1 MPPPRAKL
9 GGILTV
15 DKHRAIGPRWAVVF
29 SRTFHLVLA
38 PLVCVL
44 AAVLTL
50 LTGCDSKPPAS
61 ASPAAAVAPAPKIYG
76 YQIVNTFPH
85 DRAAFTQG
93 LVFLDGALLETTG
106 LNGQSS
112 LRRVE
117 LETGRVL
124 RRVNLP
130 QQFFGEG
137 MTVLG
142 QKIYQVTWQNRQ
154 GFVYDLGTL
163 AAERTFRYDGEGWGL
178 TTDGRALILSDGTD
192 TLRWLDPAT
201 FQVARTVHVTN
212 AGRPQALLN
221 ELEWVKAEIWANVWQ
236 TDTVARIDPATGRVT
251 GIIDFSGL
259 LAPADRTGEVDV
271 LNGIAHDA
279 AGDRLFVTGK
289 NWPKLFEVRLVPK

>member
-1 MPPPRAKL
+1 
-9 GGILTV
+9 
-15 DKHRAIGPRWAVVF
+15 
-29 SRTFHLVLA
+29 LA
-38 PLVCVL
+38 CVL
-44 AAVLTL
+44 AAGLAL
-50 LTGCDSKPPAS
+50 LTGCEGKPAAS
-61 ASPAAAVAPAPKIYG
+61 AAAASVAAPAPKLYG
-76 YQIVNTFPH
+76 YQVVNTFPH

-124 RRVNLP
+124 RRVDLP
-130 QQFFGEG
+130 AQYFGEG
-137 MTVLG
+137 MTVAG
-142 QKIYQVTWQNRQ
+142 QKIYQVTWQNRI
-154 GFVYDLGTL
+154 GFVYDLGTF

-178 TTDGRALILSDGTD
+178 ATDGLALILSDGTD

-201 FQVARTVHVTN
+201 FQVTRTVSVTN
-212 AGRPQALLN
+212 AGRPLAQLN
-221 ELEWVKAEIWANVWQ
+221 ELEWVRGEIFANVWQ
-236 TDTVARIDPATGRVT
+236 TDTVARIDPASGRVT

-259 LAPADRTGEVDV
+259 LTPAERTGDVDV
-271 LNGIAHDA
+271 LNGIAYDA